1 MQSGLRGGLRL
12 ILRYL
17 RSKFTTLETR
27 TRRFTMEPR
36 MTNPLL
42 ESSDLPRFSAIRPE
56 HVEPAIDA
64 ILADYQAGIDALL
77 ASTAP
82 RTFENVIGVSEELDD
97 RLSRAWA
104 PVGHLHG
111 VKDSEALR
119 EAYSAAQEKIVAFS
133 TALGQNREFYAAV
146 KAVAESADFASLP
159 RAART
164 LVEHELRDFVLAG
177 VALEEP
183 ARTRYRE
190 ISSDL
195 AKLSTEFEE
204 AVLDATD
211 AWSEHVTDE
220 TSLAG
225 IPDSLRAVLQTYAE
239 EEKLE
244 GWLVT
249 LKQPS
254 VQAVLTYA
262 DDRDLRARV
271 YRAYGTRASENSQ
284 DGKFDNSARIDR
296 IMALRHESAQLLGFA
311 NTAEESL
318 ATKMAQSPD
327 QVIAFLRD
335 FVAKARPMAEQDLA
349 ELRGYAA
356 SELKIADLQPWDVG
370 YAAEKLREQKYALN
384 EEELKPYFPL
394 PAVMDGLFAVIER
407 VLGVGVRLREDVD
420 VWHDDARYYDL
431 LDANGQVF
439 AGCYVDL
446 YARNGKRGGA
456 WMDVCSSRLR
466 KGSSLQLPIAFLTC
480 NFAPPTGSTPSLLTH
495 DDVITLFH
503 EFGHGLHHMLTE
515 VDHAGVSGISGVEWD
530 AVELP
535 SQFME
540 NFAWKREGLDL
551 IARHWKTGERLPD
564 DLFERMQAAR
574 NFQSGMFLV
583 RQLEFGLFDFR
594 LHHEFD
600 PQHGART
607 MELLE
612 EVRREV
618 SVMVP
623 PEWHRFPH
631 AFTHVFAGGY
641 GAGYYSYLWAE
652 VLSADAFERFE
663 QEGVFNREVGQA
675 WRKAILAVG
684 GSRPALESFVEFRG
698 REPSPDALLRSY
710 GVAA

>member
-1 MQSGLRGGLRL
+1 M
-12 ILRYL
+12 
-17 RSKFTTLETR
+17 ETR
-27 TRRFTMEPR
+27 MS
-36 MTNPLL
+36 NPLL
-42 ESSDLPRFSAIRPE
+42 ENTVLPRFPAIRPE
-56 HVEPAIDA
+56 HVEPAIDT

-77 ASTAP
+77 AAKTP
-82 RTFENVIGVSEELDD
+82 RSFENVIGVCEDLDD

-111 VKDSEALR
+111 VADSEALR
-119 EAYSAAQEKIVAFS
+119 EAYAKAQEKIVAFS
-133 TALGQNREFYAAV
+133 SALGQNRELYAAV
-146 KAVAESADFASLP
+146 KAVHEGPAFAALP
-159 RAART
+159 AAART

-183 ARTRYRE
+183 ARSRYRE
-190 ISSDL
+190 ISSEL
-195 AKLSTEFEE
+195 ARLSTEFEE

-211 AWSEHVTDE
+211 AWSEHITDAAGI
-220 TSLAG
+220 AG
-225 IPDSLRAVLQTYAE
+225 IPESGRAVLRAYAE
-239 EEKLE
+239 EKGLD

-254 VQAVLTYA
+254 VQAVLSYA
-262 DDRDLRARV
+262 DDRALRARV
-271 YRAYGTRASENSQ
+271 YRAYGTRASENA
-284 DGKFDNSARIDR
+284 DGGKFDNSARIER
-296 IMALRHESAQLLGFA
+296 ILALRHESALLLGFA
-311 NTAEESL
+311 STAEESL
-318 ATKMAQSPD
+318 ATKMATSPA

-335 FVAKARPMAEQDLA
+335 FVAKARPMAEADLA
-349 ELRGYAA
+349 ELRTFAA
-356 SELKIADLQPWDVG
+356 EHLQIADLQPWDVG
-370 YAAEKLREQKYALN
+370 YASEKLRERKYALN

-394 PAVMDGLFAVIER
+394 PAVMQGLFAVIER
-407 VLGVGVRLREDVD
+407 VLGVGVRLREGVD
-420 VWHDDARYYDL
+420 VWHEDARYYDL
-431 LDANGQVF
+431 LDADGVAF
-439 AGCYVDL
+439 AGFYVDL
-446 YARNGKRGGA
+446 YARTGKRGGA
-456 WMDVCSSRLR
+456 WMDVCTSRLR
-466 KGSSLQLPIAFLTC
+466 KKDSLQLPIAFLTC
-480 NFAPPTGSTPSLLTH
+480 NFAPPTANTPSLLTH

-515 VDHAGVSGISGVEWD
+515 VDFAGVSGISGVEWD

-551 IARHWKTGERLPD
+551 IARHWQSGERLPD
-564 DLFERMQAAR
+564 ALFERMQAAR
-574 NFQSGMFLV
+574 NFQSGLFLV

-600 PQHGART
+600 PQLGART
-607 MELLE
+607 LQLLD

-618 SVMVP
+618 AVLQP

-631 AFTHVFAGGY
+631 AFTHIFAGGY

-663 QEGVFNREVGQA
+663 QEGVFNREVGAA
-675 WRKAILAVG
+675 WRKAVLAVG
-684 GSRPALESFVEFRG
+684 GSRPALESFVAFRG

>member
-1 MQSGLRGGLRL
+1 MS
-12 ILRYL
+12 
-17 RSKFTTLETR
+17 
-27 TRRFTMEPR
+27 
-36 MTNPLL
+36 NPLL
-42 ESSDLPRFSAIRPE
+42 ESTALPRFSEIRAE

-64 ILADYQAGIDALL
+64 ILAEYQLGIDTLL
-77 ASTAP
+77 ASKQP
-82 RTFENVIGVSEELDD
+82 RTFENVIGVCEQLDD
-97 RLSRAWA
+97 RLARAWA

-119 EAYSAAQEKIVAFS
+119 GAYTAAQDKIVEFS
-133 TALGQNREFYAAV
+133 SALGQNRELYAAV
-146 KAVAESADFASLP
+146 KAVSESDDFASMP

-164 LVEHELRDFVLAG
+164 VVEHELRDFVLAG

-183 ARTRYRE
+183 ARSRYRE
-190 ISSDL
+190 ISSEL

-211 AWSEHVTDE
+211 AWSEHLTDE
-220 TSLAG
+220 ATLSG
-225 IPDSLRAVLQTYAE
+225 IPESGRAVLRAYAE
-239 EEKLE
+239 EKGLD

-262 DDRDLRARV
+262 DDRELRARV
-271 YRAYGTRASENSQ
+271 YRAYGTRASENA
-284 DGKFDNSARIDR
+284 DGGKFDNSARIER
-296 IMALRHESAQLLGFA
+296 ILALRHESAQLLGFA
-311 NTAEESL
+311 NTADESL

-335 FVAKARPMAEQDLA
+335 FVAKARPMAERDLA
-349 ELRGYAA
+349 ELSAFAA
-356 SELKIADLQPWDVG
+356 SELHIMDLQPWDAG
-370 YAAEKLREQKYALN
+370 YAAEKLREQKYALS

-407 VLGVGVRLREDVD
+407 VLGVHVRLREDVD
-420 VWHDDARYYDL
+420 VWHADARYYDL
-431 LDANGQVF
+431 LDANGAVF

-446 YARNGKRGGA
+446 YARSGKRGGA
-456 WMDVCSSRLR
+456 WMDVCTSRIR
-466 KGSSLQLPIAFLTC
+466 NGESLQLPIAFLTC
-480 NFAPPTGSTPSLLTH
+480 NFAPPTAGMPSLLTH

-515 VDHAGVSGISGVEWD
+515 VDYSGVSGISGVEWD

-551 IARHWKTGERLPD
+551 IARHWKSGERLPNA
-564 DLFERMQAAR
+564 LFERMQAAR

-583 RQLEFGLFDFR
+583 RQLEFALFDFR
-594 LHHEFD
+594 MHHEFD
-600 PQHGART
+600 PQLGART
-607 MELLE
+607 MELLD

-618 SVMVP
+618 AVLLP
-623 PEWHRFPH
+623 PAWHRFPH
-631 AFTHVFAGGY
+631 AFTHIFAGGY

-663 QEGVFNREVGQA
+663 HEGVFNREVGKA
-675 WRKAILAVG
+675 WREAILAVG
-684 GSRPALESFVEFRG
+684 GSRPALESFVAFRG